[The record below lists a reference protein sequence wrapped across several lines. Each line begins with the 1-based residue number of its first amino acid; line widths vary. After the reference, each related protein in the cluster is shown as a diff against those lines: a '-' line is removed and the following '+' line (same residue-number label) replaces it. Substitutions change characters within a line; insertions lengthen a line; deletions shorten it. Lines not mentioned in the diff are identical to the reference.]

1 MVWESAQ
8 FIDLGVFLI
17 TAAGLVSLGFTLKSD
32 THEEAAI
39 A

>member
-17 TAAGLVSLGFTLKSD
+17 TAAGLAALGFTIISE